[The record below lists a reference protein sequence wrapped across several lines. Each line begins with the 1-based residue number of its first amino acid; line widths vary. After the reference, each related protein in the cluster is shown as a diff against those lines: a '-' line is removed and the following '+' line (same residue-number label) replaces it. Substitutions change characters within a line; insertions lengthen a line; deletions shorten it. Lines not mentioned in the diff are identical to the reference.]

1 MKNTEHT
8 EHTEY
13 IYLTPMP
20 IRIWHWLNAFG
31 FVTLA
36 LTGLQI
42 RFPEFINI
50 FGTYKSAI
58 ALHNTAGHVV
68 SASFLLWLFYYLCV
82 SGTLARLYIPTLND
96 IRQGILRQG
105 LFYFF
110 KYFFGQPNP
119 HHATPEDKFNPMQKT
134 AYLMIMLVLLP
145 LVILSGY
152 LLMYVAP
159 LREII
164 LVIGGIKTLVSAHF
178 LIACCFTAFLFV
190 HIYLAT
196 LGETPLAYFKPMWS
210 GWEKQESHGDH
221 H

>member
-1 MKNTEHT
+1 MKKTEF
-8 EHTEY
+8 

-36 LTGLQI
+36 VTGLQI
-42 RFPEFINI
+42 RFPEYVDV
-50 FGTYKSAI
+50 FGTYKAAI
-58 ALHNTAGHVV
+58 RLHNTAGFVV
-68 SASFLLWLFYYLCV
+68 SASYLLWFIYYLFV
-82 SGTLARLYIPTLND
+82 AGTLTRLYIPTMND
-96 IRQGILRQG
+96 IRHGILRQG
-105 LFYFF
+105 IFYFF
-110 KYFFGQPNP
+110 NYFLGRPNP

-134 AYLMIMLVLLP
+134 AYLMIMIVLLP
-145 LVILSGY
+145 LVVVSGF

-196 LGETPLAYFKPMWS
+196 LGETPLAYFKPMWH
-210 GWEKQESHGDH
+210 GWEEQEKHEDH